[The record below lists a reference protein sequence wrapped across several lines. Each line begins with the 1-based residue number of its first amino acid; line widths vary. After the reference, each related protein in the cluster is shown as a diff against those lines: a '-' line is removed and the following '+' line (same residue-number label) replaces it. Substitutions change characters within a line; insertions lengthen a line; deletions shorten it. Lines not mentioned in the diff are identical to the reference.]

1 MKARTLTVWMTGLL
15 LSASF
20 TSNAQ
25 NVPVATGRYTPDWD
39 NLAQWECPEWFQNVK
54 FGAGVKVTKKRAQ
67 NEKFYSI
74 FFKKS
79 REWKGQ
85 SPFPGAQFPYFRS

>member
-39 NLAQWECPEWFQNVK
+39 NRKHSKKCTFYTLR
-54 FGAGVKVTKKRAQ
+54 FGCSFAAVNTIKPQ
-67 NEKFYSI
+67 LL
-74 FFKKS
+74 
-79 REWKGQ
+79 
-85 SPFPGAQFPYFRS
+85 

>member
-54 FGAGVKVTKKRAQ
+54 FG
-67 NEKFYSI
+67 I
-74 FFKKS
+74 
-79 REWKGQ
+79 
-85 SPFPGAQFPYFRS
+85 

>member
-39 NLAQWECPEWFQNVK
+39 NLDTDISFYHID
-54 FGAGVKVTKKRAQ
+54 RA
-67 NEKFYSI
+67 FY
-74 FFKKS
+74 
-79 REWKGQ
+79 
-85 SPFPGAQFPYFRS
+85 

>member
-54 FGAGVKVTKKRAQ
+54 FGIWAHWDPQSQGQTEIGMVVECISKVVETT
-67 NEKFYSI
+67 I
-74 FFKKS
+74 
-79 REWKGQ
+79 GM
-85 SPFPGAQFPYFRS
+85 

>member
-54 FGAGVKVTKKRAQ
+54 FIGIRRARGQTEIGMVVECISKVVETT
-67 NEKFYSI
+67 I
-74 FFKKS
+74 
-79 REWKGQ
+79 GM
-85 SPFPGAQFPYFRS
+85 

>member
-54 FGAGVKVTKKRAQ
+54 FGIWAHWIRRARGQTEIGMVVECISKVVETT
-67 NEKFYSI
+67 I
-74 FFKKS
+74 
-79 REWKGQ
+79 GM
-85 SPFPGAQFPYFRS
+85 